1 MSMIGYFLKADD
13 KLVEKM
19 TQGDPGE
26 IIFDDAYSENMID
39 VDKTWHA
46 IHFILSGNAYESN
59 DDNVLSQLV
68 LGGAPVNEEDL
79 GYGPALLLDKN
90 LVLQIAEALNAW
102 DETLFRKKFNFKN
115 MIANDIY
122 PIIDGEDENDF
133 YDYVWGYFNNLKTF
147 IIESAEE
154 GVNVITFI
162 N

>member
-19 TQGDPGE
+19 TQGEPGE

-90 LVLQIAEALNAW
+90 LVKQIAEALHAW
-102 DETLFRKKFNFKN
+102 DETLFREKFDFNN

-133 YDYVWGYFNNLKTF
+133 YDYVWEYFEILKVF
-147 IIESAEE
+147 IAKAAKQ
-154 GVNVITFI
+154 GQNVITFI
-162 N
+162 G

>member
-1 MSMIGYFLKADD
+1 MSMIGYFFMADD
-13 KLVEKM
+13 ELVEKIG
-19 TQGDPGE
+19 QGNPGE

-46 IHFILSGNAYESN
+46 IHFILSGNAYESD

-68 LGGAPVNEEDL
+68 LGGPPINEEDL

-90 LVLQIAEALNAW
+90 LVAQIAEALNAW
-102 DETLFRKKFNFKN
+102 DETLFQKKFNFKN

-133 YDYVWGYFNNLKTF
+133 YTYVWEYFQILKTF
-147 IIESAEE
+147 ILKAAQK
-154 GVNVITFI
+154 GQNVITFI
-162 N
+162 G

>member
-79 GYGPALLLDKN
+79 GYGPALLLDKK
-90 LVLQIAEALNAW
+90 LVKQIAEALHAW
-102 DETLFRKKFNFKN
+102 DETLFREKFDFNN

-133 YDYVWGYFNNLKTF
+133 YDYVWEYFEILKVF
-147 IIESAEE
+147 IAKAAKQ
-154 GVNVITFI
+154 GQNVITFI
-162 N
+162 G

>member
-1 MSMIGYFLKADD
+1 MENNGSNYYNVFSL
-13 KLVEKM
+13 LV
-19 TQGDPGE
+19 
-26 IIFDDAYSENMID
+26 
-39 VDKTWHA
+39 V
-46 IHFILSGNAYESN
+46 
-59 DDNVLSQLV
+59 
-68 LGGAPVNEEDL
+68 GGAPVNEEDL

-90 LVLQIAEALNAW
+90 LVKQIAEALHAW
-102 DETLFRKKFNFKN
+102 DETLFREKFDFNN